1 MRVRKILGGGGGGEL
16 IARETSSTLIS
27 LCRMAFL
34 KTSLSVSKAHFRVPG
49 SSTGEKWNQSP
60 APNVCAFD
68 KKVNEISLK
77 LQSVLVFLPVSACTS
92 GGGGGEGRSVYSQN
106 SRKKR

>member
-1 MRVRKILGGGGGGEL
+1 
-16 IARETSSTLIS
+16 
-27 LCRMAFL
+27 MAFL

-92 GGGGGEGRSVYSQN
+92 GRGGEGRGGQLIVKI
-106 SRKKR
+106 RGKIDDKKKRINENDVNGYQLMGVVSRRCHG